1 MKNKKNVFIHS
12 KFKIN
17 NEISPIKIYEE
28 MKINCEKNI
37 RNNPFNSNTNSLFLE
52 KRSSMVE
59 NLFNL
64 AKKIQFKTLTVFK
77 AINYFDS
84 ILNYYTPKDEK
95 EYMIISLTCFIISS
109 KFCENESLIPNIIFF
124 IRNFSEIINNKYYF
138 SINDIRLC
146 EVKCLKMLKY
156 NLNIF
161 TKYDF
166 LYFYFTQGIVY
177 YEKTKNFIDKLEMIY
192 LKTRDLIEKIAIYS
206 IEIEYYNKS
215 YLVIKYILKNLIEKN
230 FNRKQ
235 SYFFLNKYNK
245 DDIIDNKIKKKLDS
259 LLNIKRSEKKNIPN
273 VVFTK
278 QNNNNN
284 KKLKR
289 ILSDQNLF
297 EESKIQ
303 ERKELAFNSIKFSN
317 YLKNSLSHK
326 YKITIEHNNFN
337 KLMKKKLTYNKN
349 YNSSQ
354 PKISNSN
361 IVNNKY
367 LLNNSINK
375 RSDSEK
381 IISSHLS
388 KFNEFQLNKLQH
400 KYNSTL
406 ENNYSNNY
414 ISTIRYDKNNVF
426 YKSNNTQSTMIYSS
440 NQKNN
445 YHCDLLKK
453 TIYLL
458 NIHSPLNNNN
468 IKEYK
473 IENYNKIPSFKNV
486 TERKYSF
493 NYNSIHSDSRSY
505 LNFNYNCPK

>member
-1 MKNKKNVFIHS
+1 
-12 KFKIN
+12 
-17 NEISPIKIYEE
+17 
-28 MKINCEKNI
+28 
-37 RNNPFNSNTNSLFLE
+37 
-52 KRSSMVE
+52 
-59 NLFNL
+59 
-64 AKKIQFKTLTVFK
+64 
-77 AINYFDS
+77 
-84 ILNYYTPKDEK
+84 
-95 EYMIISLTCFIISS
+95 
-109 KFCENESLIPNIIFF
+109 
-124 IRNFSEIINNKYYF
+124 
-138 SINDIRLC
+138 
-146 EVKCLKMLKY
+146 
-156 NLNIF
+156 
-161 TKYDF
+161 
-166 LYFYFTQGIVY
+166 
-177 YEKTKNFIDKLEMIY
+177 
-192 LKTRDLIEKIAIYS
+192 
-206 IEIEYYNKS
+206 
-215 YLVIKYILKNLIEKN
+215 
-230 FNRKQ
+230 
-235 SYFFLNKYNK
+235 
-245 DDIIDNKIKKKLDS
+245 
-259 LLNIKRSEKKNIPN
+259 
-273 VVFTK
+273 
-278 QNNNNN
+278 
-284 KKLKR
+284 
-289 ILSDQNLF
+289 
-297 EESKIQ
+297 
-303 ERKELAFNSIKFSN
+303 
-317 YLKNSLSHK
+317 
-326 YKITIEHNNFN
+326 
-337 KLMKKKLTYNKN
+337 MKKKLTYNKN

-486 TERKYSF
+486 TERKFSF